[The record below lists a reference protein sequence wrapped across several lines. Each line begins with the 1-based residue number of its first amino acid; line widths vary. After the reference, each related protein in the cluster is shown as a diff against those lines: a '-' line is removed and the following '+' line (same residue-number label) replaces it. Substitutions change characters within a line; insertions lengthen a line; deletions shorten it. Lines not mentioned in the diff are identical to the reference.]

1 MADDDYIN
9 EVDSKLSLIVRK
21 PQEGKTF
28 ICINNIIEDKSN
40 IHIVLTMNTLQSGI
54 QFFGRMEEKVGYN
67 NIIVFNSN
75 KSTAGKCLYAKDV
88 SDIYSHIEN
97 NPCVKVIVCCAHTKR
112 FKDSIPKILK
122 NYPHWFKRQFKIHI
136 DEAHKYIPENRDCV
150 RLYNELYV
158 VDSIIG
164 YSATP
169 DGIWTSSVS
178 DTLFHKI
185 LIRDIE
191 KELQL
196 IRSPDYFGVK
206 CCEFK
211 VFNDIENN
219 CHEKLIEKAN
229 ISLDISD
236 ETFERSNMNEK
247 NRRTWY
253 KEDFPFSLGNE
264 LLLLSYI
271 SMLLPTMEIS
281 NNSFSYHFI
290 PAYIRKA
297 THYEI
302 VEIVLKI
309 FSNANVITINGN
321 GFELYRKNEIDNISY
336 KVNSSDEILKSKSQ
350 EYIKKM
356 NLGEPSNMIEEL
368 IKKYKN
374 YPTFITGY
382 QCVGMS
388 VTLINENIGNF
399 DSVVMAHQHYNSDI
413 LYQLCR
419 FLFNYITWSPEN
431 KRKIKKTKF
440 YSLTREV
447 KEICLG
453 YEEHVENI
461 SDNFAGKSVSLCEI
475 NGKEPEKPTLKELKN
490 IDLKSITLINQ
501 DKIWKMFKVYDGN
514 DDEMWNNTIKYYEE
528 NKKRKISN
536 KSIPKKVNGFY
547 ECSTTDN
554 INRYSTEAIIKL
566 KKQSWWSTFQLT
578 KNNLSYV
585 RIFVGYEDLNDPC
598 EYTIFVKCALLD
610 DTEHNRNI
618 LERYYDK

>member
-281 NNSFSYHFI
+281 
-290 PAYIRKA
+290 
-297 THYEI
+297 
-302 VEIVLKI
+302 
-309 FSNANVITINGN
+309 
-321 GFELYRKNEIDNISY
+321 
-336 KVNSSDEILKSKSQ
+336 
-350 EYIKKM
+350 
-356 NLGEPSNMIEEL
+356 
-368 IKKYKN
+368 
-374 YPTFITGY
+374 
-382 QCVGMS
+382 
-388 VTLINENIGNF
+388 
-399 DSVVMAHQHYNSDI
+399 
-413 LYQLCR
+413 
-419 FLFNYITWSPEN
+419 
-431 KRKIKKTKF
+431 
-440 YSLTREV
+440 LTR
-447 KEICLG
+447 
-453 YEEHVENI
+453 
-461 SDNFAGKSVSLCEI
+461 
-475 NGKEPEKPTLKELKN
+475 
-490 IDLKSITLINQ
+490 
-501 DKIWKMFKVYDGN
+501 
-514 DDEMWNNTIKYYEE
+514 
-528 NKKRKISN
+528 
-536 KSIPKKVNGFY
+536 
-547 ECSTTDN
+547 
-554 INRYSTEAIIKL
+554 
-566 KKQSWWSTFQLT
+566 
-578 KNNLSYV
+578 
-585 RIFVGYEDLNDPC
+585 
-598 EYTIFVKCALLD
+598 
-610 DTEHNRNI
+610 
-618 LERYYDK
+618 